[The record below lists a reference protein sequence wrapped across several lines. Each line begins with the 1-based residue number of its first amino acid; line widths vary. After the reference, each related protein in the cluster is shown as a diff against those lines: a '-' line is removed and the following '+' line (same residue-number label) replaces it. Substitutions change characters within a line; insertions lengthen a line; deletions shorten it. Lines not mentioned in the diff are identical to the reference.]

1 MSPWWWPFLALYAA
15 GMTLAWWHYGV
26 RLPARRKRRYWEPFT
41 RTMRAVADLDLE
53 ADEPARLPRTGTPE
67 VDALVDGVN
76 DVLGELHDRYHIRK
90 QFTENAS
97 HELQTPL
104 AVIQANAELLLQQE
118 GLGETEADL
127 VAGIR
132 QAARR
137 LTRINKGLILL
148 SRIDN
153 LPAEDFTD
161 VDVAAMLDE
170 ILEDYREAARW
181 SRLAIRETFDG
192 PVVRHTSESL
202 MGILLA
208 NLLRNAVRHNVPG
221 GWIELHLDADGLTVR
236 NTGAPLEGEPAR
248 LFQRF
253 ARAGKSEESVGLG
266 LAIAER
272 IAWQLDFA
280 IRYDFEEAGNVH
292 ALRVAFGGWAEPS
305 GRRVPAGGGPSA
317 EGGTPEA

>member
-15 GMTLAWWHYGV
+15 GMTLAWWHYGL
-26 RLPARRKRRYWEPFT
+26 RLPAMRKRRYWEPFT

-236 NTGAPLEGEPAR
+236 NTGAPLEGEPVR

-280 IRYDFEEAGNVH
+280 IRYDFEEDGNVH
-292 ALRVAFGGWAEPS
+292 ALRVAFGGWAEPT
-305 GRRVPAGGGPSA
+305 GHRVPAGDRPSA